1 MKFFAENVCGHK
13 FAPKRNINQ
22 GHYNVTSPFGCN
34 CAKYLHTCAI
44 PALIHTLIHTPIPA
58 ARSNDNHPMC
68 NCHPELV
75 SGSYKCT
82 LKNNNR
88 QLKKPAFTLA
98 ELLTAIL
105 IISVIM
111 VALAPVITKRM
122 KDSIAVTTDN
132 KKGLEI
138 FTNPGTYTF
147 DVPIGIN
154 TLFLQGAGGGGG
166 GAGANESISKSVSYT
181 SNTTWTVPKGV
192 NKITL
197 EITGAGGGGGA
208 GNGKATGKS
217 CRSDEFRATRGAD
230 TESDLCYTKTNA
242 IDAYT
247 NDGFGEVPVCKRL
260 NPYETCTGNACIW
273 NFSANGKQTY
283 ICSDTPGG
291 VKACGWSVATPEC
304 ISRACRYLH
313 SGYPKAGIYRL
324 PKFAELEKVNKYID
338 TWSRNAGTSGLGLCT
353 RNYLGDYADQSKVWY
368 EDTNK
373 VPYCQNID
381 NICPGVF
388 LDTGQPWAI
397 PASDYGFFAW
407 NGGGEANHM
416 DGTGTSSFAL
426 FGRCVTPL
434 LHYNNYSA
442 SGGASGAI
450 MEKEINVLPNDKL
463 EITIGSGGDGG
474 KYGTNANNGISSRS
488 GNGKQGGQTKVV
500 HKRGST
506 TLGTYYVKGGFGGY
520 GATTSAHGEA
530 ITNGTSSSQTTPNGT
545 CYANGN
551 IGCSYSSYSGESGT
565 STKGG
570 NGGRVKNEGSITNG
584 LASSGGYLYIDS
596 TRTANQRAT
605 DEEIRLAK
613 GQNATEPGF
622 GGGGGLTPAWATGTS
637 HFYQGGRGAN
647 GKVDIT
653 YKVSLPGGGGGSGAR
668 VGGYTSDNKMYE
680 IKYKVKEGDRIVFKV
695 GSGGSGGVSSQ
706 DGLNGSATVV
716 GDNEIVFMAGE
727 GGKTST
733 NDDKNNLRGGR
744 GGYSSYINE
753 EDIVQSNVTSGIKIK
768 NTTNTTY
775 TFKPSNNS
783 FKGQNGKRGGVPST
797 SDIQSGYSL
806 NNTIFNYGF
815 SGGMGASPFGISQS
829 KIGASITCGGGNIV
843 SVSNIA
849 MTLGQM
855 TNINYLCTSG
865 NIKGNDARSHDPV
878 NNEFGGSGGGGGGVV
893 DDSFELGSGGSGSSG
908 YLRIRW
914 DASEQD

>member
-1 MKFFAENVCGHK
+1 MGSVNGQCASHVVLLANQ
-13 FAPKRNINQ
+13 KRLDW
-22 GHYNVTSPFGCN
+22 G
-34 CAKYLHTCAI
+34 
-44 PALIHTLIHTPIPA
+44 
-58 ARSNDNHPMC
+58 
-68 NCHPELV
+68 
-75 SGSYKCT
+75 GSCRRYVGD
-82 LKNNNR
+82 NNNY
-88 QLKKPAFTLA
+88 TG
-98 ELLTAIL
+98 
-105 IISVIM
+105 SVR
-111 VALAPVITKRM
+111 PVR
-122 KDSIAVTTDN
+122 SLN
-132 KKGLEI
+132 RY
-138 FTNPGTYTF
+138 NRYS
-147 DVPIGIN
+147 
-154 TLFLQGAGGGGG
+154 GAGG
-166 GAGANESISKSVSYT
+166 
-181 SNTTWTVPKGV
+181 
-192 NKITL
+192 
-197 EITGAGGGGGA
+197 
-208 GNGKATGKS
+208 
-217 CRSDEFRATRGAD
+217 
-230 TESDLCYTKTNA
+230 
-242 IDAYT
+242 
-247 NDGFGEVPVCKRL
+247 
-260 NPYETCTGNACIW
+260 
-273 NFSANGKQTY
+273 
-283 ICSDTPGG
+283 
-291 VKACGWSVATPEC
+291 
-304 ISRACRYLH
+304 
-313 SGYPKAGIYRL
+313 
-324 PKFAELEKVNKYID
+324 
-338 TWSRNAGTSGLGLCT
+338 TSGAQYT
-353 RNYLGDYADQSKVWY
+353 
-368 EDTNK
+368 
-373 VPYCQNID
+373 ID
-381 NICPGVF
+381 V
-388 LDTGQPWAI
+388 
-397 PASDYGFFAW
+397 
-407 NGGGEANHM
+407 
-416 DGTGTSSFAL
+416 
-426 FGRCVTPL
+426 
-434 LHYNNYSA
+434 
-442 SGGASGAI
+442 
-450 MEKEINVLPNDKL
+450 NVVPNDKL

-474 KYGTNANNGISSRS
+474 KYGTNASNGIATRS

-520 GATTSAHGEA
+520 GAKTDAHGEA

-551 IGCSYSSYSGESGT
+551 VGCSYSSYSGESGT

-783 FKGQNGKRGGVPST
+783 FKGQNGKRGGVPSS

-914 DASEQD
+914 DASEQE

>member
-1 MKFFAENVCGHK
+1 MK
-13 FAPKRNINQ
+13 I
-22 GHYNVTSPFGCN
+22 
-34 CAKYLHTCAI
+34 
-44 PALIHTLIHTPIPA
+44 
-58 ARSNDNHPMC
+58 
-68 NCHPELV
+68 
-75 SGSYKCT
+75 
-82 LKNNNR
+82 
-88 QLKKPAFTLA
+88 
-98 ELLTAIL
+98 
-105 IISVIM
+105 
-111 VALAPVITKRM
+111 
-122 KDSIAVTTDN
+122 
-132 KKGLEI
+132 
-138 FTNPGTYTF
+138 
-147 DVPIGIN
+147 
-154 TLFLQGAGGGGG
+154 
-166 GAGANESISKSVSYT
+166 
-181 SNTTWTVPKGV
+181 
-192 NKITL
+192 
-197 EITGAGGGGGA
+197 
-208 GNGKATGKS
+208 
-217 CRSDEFRATRGAD
+217 
-230 TESDLCYTKTNA
+230 
-242 IDAYT
+242 
-247 NDGFGEVPVCKRL
+247 
-260 NPYETCTGNACIW
+260 
-273 NFSANGKQTY
+273 
-283 ICSDTPGG
+283 
-291 VKACGWSVATPEC
+291 
-304 ISRACRYLH
+304 
-313 SGYPKAGIYRL
+313 L
-324 PKFAELEKVNKYID
+324 PKFLVLIALMLPVGAENLPVLTLDDALSAAAENNITLKQAAITANQRIRNANNYIKDYLPTFGLSLSADTGVSFPSTSVEKTTFNGIRMDLSASASFSYTLSGSEITDGASRRLEKEAASLDYENSYSSLEDGITSAYWTLDTYDIAIENAKTSLEDMQDSYNSTLDMYNAGVTDELTLSNIELALNDAEIALTEAENNKALALASFKALTGIEEDFQTEPMPETVLLSLPTAEELFAEYAEG
-338 TWSRNAGTSGLGLCT
+338 TWEIRNARNALMSAENSKKEATLNQYMPTVTANVGYTYQGGISSKANALTGL
-353 RNYLGDYADQSKVWY
+353 AA
-368 EDTNK
+368 
-373 VPYCQNID
+373 
-381 NICPGVF
+381 
-388 LDTGQPWAI
+388 GQ
-397 PASDYGFFAW
+397 
-407 NGGGEANHM
+407 
-416 DGTGTSSFAL
+416 
-426 FGRCVTPL
+426 
-434 LHYNNYSA
+434 
-442 SGGASGAI
+442 
-450 MEKEINVLPNDKL
+450 
-463 EITIGSGGDGG
+463 
-474 KYGTNANNGISSRS
+474 YGTNANNGISSRS

-783 FKGQNGKRGGVPST
+783 FKGQNGKRGGVPSS

-914 DASEQD
+914 DASEQE

>member
-1 MKFFAENVCGHK
+1 MKGGFGRWLVAVLAMVSPCIVSAGVETVQVNASTLGVNFCYEAQNMAADSEEAYGFHDEAGGRGGLLAEKLWVNANTKPGD
-13 FAPKRNINQ
+13 I
-22 GHYNVTSPFGCN
+22 
-34 CAKYLHTCAI
+34 
-44 PALIHTLIHTPIPA
+44 TLEDTA
-58 ARSNDNHPMC
+58 NARSYR
-68 NCHPELV
+68 L
-75 SGSYKCT
+75 SY
-82 LKNNNR
+82 
-88 QLKKPAFTLA
+88 
-98 ELLTAIL
+98 
-105 IISVIM
+105 
-111 VALAPVITKRM
+111 
-122 KDSIAVTTDN
+122 
-132 KKGLEI
+132 
-138 FTNPGTYTF
+138 
-147 DVPIGIN
+147 
-154 TLFLQGAGGGGG
+154 GGGGG
-166 GAGANESISKSVSYT
+166 IWGPNSTASAPAGKLLASYLDND
-181 SNTTWTVPKGV
+181 S
-192 NKITL
+192 TL
-197 EITGAGGGGGA
+197 T
-208 GNGKATGKS
+208 
-217 CRSDEFRATRGAD
+217 
-230 TESDLCYTKTNA
+230 
-242 IDAYT
+242 
-247 NDGFGEVPVCKRL
+247 
-260 NPYETCTGNACIW
+260 
-273 NFSANGKQTY
+273 FSGL
-283 ICSDTPGG
+283 P
-291 VKACGWSVATPEC
+291 P
-304 ISRACRYLH
+304 
-313 SGYPKAGIYRL
+313 SGYD
-324 PKFAELEKVNKYID
+324 V
-338 TWSRNAGTSGLGLCT
+338 
-353 RNYLGDYADQSKVWY
+353 
-368 EDTNK
+368 
-373 VPYCQNID
+373 
-381 NICPGVF
+381 
-388 LDTGQPWAI
+388 AI
-397 PASDYGFFAW
+397 IFS
-407 NGGGEANHM
+407 
-416 DGTGTSSFAL
+416 
-426 FGRCVTPL
+426 
-434 LHYNNYSA
+434 
-442 SGGASGAI
+442 
-450 MEKEINVLPNDKL
+450 
-463 EITIGSGGDGG
+463 GDGG
-474 KYGTNANNGISSRS
+474 KYGTNANNGIATRS

-520 GATTSAHGEA
+520 GAKTDAHGEA

-551 IGCSYSSYSGESGT
+551 VGCSYSSYSGESGT

-637 HFYQGGRGAN
+637 HFYQGGKGGN

-680 IKYKVKEGDRIVFKV
+680 IKYKVKEGDRVVFKV

-783 FKGQNGKRGGVPST
+783 FKGQNGKRGGVPSS

-815 SGGMGASPFGISQS
+815 SGGMGASPFGIAQS

-914 DASEQD
+914 DASEQE